1 MEPGYFQ
8 VKVADPG
15 RHSFFFLLCSK
26 EFFALDAVDGPDLKS
41 FPCLSETKK
50 TQLPGPRKEIQK
62 MDPFWNPVVFR
73 FIAGAA
79 GKWPHFAAS
88 GIRKKNS
95 ADSFTKNDVGLDNCS
110 ISPLL

>member
-26 EFFALDAVDGPDLKS
+26 EFFALDDVDGPDLKS

-50 TQLPGPRKEIQK
+50 NTTPQTQKRGPENGPFLEPCCLPFHCRCGRK
-62 MDPFWNPVVFR
+62 MAALCGLWN
-73 FIAGAA
+73 
-79 GKWPHFAAS
+79 
-88 GIRKKNS
+88 
-95 ADSFTKNDVGLDNCS
+95 
-110 ISPLL
+110 